1 VSVRLGLLA
10 ILDQGSCYGFQLRSE
25 LDRRTGSTG
34 PVNVG
39 QIYNTLDRLERDKLV
54 STVAAGS
61 GTTAPA
67 QSTYYEI
74 TEAGRSEARNWFATA
89 DTPAVAGRELAAK
102 IALAAT
108 LPGVDAASVIRIQ
121 RTATQRFL
129 VSLGALQD
137 ARTIDELAHVIVMT
151 ERLEAAGGELRF
163 LNELERML
171 PAAAETGIEAMP
183 LNTEIPKRGR
193 PAKAG

>member
-108 LPGVDAASVIRIQ
+108 LPGVDAA
-121 RTATQRFL
+121 TQRFL